1 MVEKILQTRI
11 LNKVDT
17 LENWNKSELK
27 IKNGEICIATV
38 AASAGNGLTEPVVM
52 MKVGTSEEKTF
63 AELPWSF
70 YAKASDV
77 LEAAKD
83 ATKLTAFINNVIA
96 DADIAS
102 NEAME
107 ELAGRVTTVE
117 GDITTLKGDATTDG
131 SIAKAIKDAIDALK
145 LSEELNKKV
154 DKVEGK
160 GLSTN
165 DYTDAEKTK
174 LSNLPEV
181 DDSEGKKVMNAEII
195 KAEAL
200 SIGTGENSVVSINP
214 NGITLNGEDLEN
226 RLLDYDSENNVAKA
240 NDYNALEAKSFQVY
254 NNGVSMSPN
263 GFYVKDDFS
272 TIYTSSGETLQDE
285 LDDMK
290 VEASTTNGNI
300 KVGGEEVT
308 VYTHPESHTASE
320 ISDFATEVA
329 KVKVENATQADQATK
344 DGSGNVIVDTY
355 ATKGELNNVDAKFAN
370 KADKSVVDA
379 MYTNGQIDTA
389 VQGAKDY
396 AKGLVDAIPA
406 QTDYTV
412 TITETTD
419 GLDSDIAKKYT
430 FTQNGAEIGT
440 INLAKELVV
449 TSGSVKEVTEEG
461 QPYADA
467 VVGDKYIELVIANQD
482 TPIYVPAKDL
492 VDIYTATENATEVQV
507 AISNENKISAT
518 LVNGGITEEKLDDEV
533 KTKLNKTWEEVGVAK
548 GLVDALADG
557 QVKTN
562 KEAIEAIN
570 NTETGILKKAKDYS
584 DGLNTAMNTRVEAL
598 EAIDHTHA
606 NAEELDKVATGDVAK
621 WNKVVTD
628 FETYNTTHASDY
640 TNAQIDA
647 AIKVNTDAIAKL
659 NDTYATDA
667 EVEAAIASEVE
678 RANGAYATTA
688 QGAKADTA
696 IQTVNAVEGSGIKAT
711 TNGTDVTIDWDNEVV
726 LVFDCGN
733 AGGWL

>member
-27 IKNGEICIATV
+27 IKKGEICFATV
-38 AASAGNGLTEPVVM
+38 AASAGTGLTEPVVM
-52 MKVGTSEEKTF
+52 IKVGTDEEKTF

-96 DADIAS
+96 DAGIAS
-102 NEAME
+102 NDAME
-107 ELAGRVTTVE
+107 ALSGRVTSVE
-117 GDITTLKGDATTDG
+117 GDITTLKGDANTDG
-131 SIAKAIKDAIDALK
+131 SVAKAIKDAIDALN
-145 LSEELNKKV
+145 LSEEFDKKV

-181 DDSEGKKVMNAEII
+181 DTSEGKKVMNAEII

-200 SIGTGENSVVSINP
+200 SIGTGATPAVSINP

-226 RLLDYDSENNVAKA
+226 RLLEYDSENNVAKA

-254 NNGVSMSPN
+254 NNGVSMNPN

-272 TIYTSSGETLQDE
+272 TIYTSGGETLQDE

-300 KVGGEEVT
+300 KIGGEEVT

-355 ATKGELNNVDAKFAN
+355 ATKGELNNVDAKFAD

-379 MYTNGQIDTA
+379 MYTNDQIDTA

-461 QPYADA
+461 QPYASA

-562 KEAIEAIN
+562 KEAIEDIN
-570 NTETGILKKAKDYS
+570 
-584 DGLNTAMNTRVEAL
+584 
-598 EAIDHTHA
+598 
-606 NAEELDKVATGDVAK
+606 EELDTYGDI
-621 WNKVVTD
+621 VTHNVSE
-628 FETYNTTHASDY
+628 FY
-640 TNAQIDA
+640 TKEQADAAFTDSTEVDSQIDA
-647 AIKVNTDAIAKL
+647 KITALKLGETYEPIGAESRAVAEAESKVNAL
-659 NDTYATDA
+659 
-667 EVEAAIASEVE
+667 
-678 RANGAYATTA
+678 ANGAVKTNTESIADINEELDTYGDIVTRNASEFATSA
-688 QGAKADTA
+688 QGAKADSA
-696 IQTVNAVEGSGIKAT
+696 IQTVTAVEGSGIKAT

-726 LVFDCGN
+726 LVFDCGTS
-733 AGGWL
+733 GGWL